1 MMDSPKEVLYCLYNV
16 GDASHVYGLHTR
28 GGGAGGE
35 PPRPEGHRGHR
46 GQEDVPSEG
55 GPGLPLPEDQLQLQT
70 GLSQDQSV
78 CRQEGN
84 THCHNLILY
93 SVLVLWIVLLLQS
106 CSLMSMLK
114 NYGKQHNTRKLKS
127 YKIIYS
133 IINY

>member
-1 MMDSPKEVLYCLYNV
+1 MLNSLYNA

-28 GGGAGGE
+28 GGRAGGE

-46 GQEDVPSEG
+46 GQEDVPAEG
-55 GPGLPLPEDQLQLQT
+55 GPGVLLPEDQLQLQS
-70 GLSQDQSV
+70 GLSEDQSV

-114 NYGKQHNTRKLKS
+114 NTESNITPE
-127 YKIIYS
+127 
-133 IINY
+133 N

>member
-1 MMDSPKEVLYCLYNV
+1 MAGGSSKEVLYLLYNL

-28 GGGAGGE
+28 GGRAGGE

-46 GQEDVPSEG
+46 GQEDVPAEG
-55 GPGLPLPEDQLQLQT
+55 GPGVLLPEDQLQLQS
-70 GLSQDQSV
+70 GLSEDQSV
-78 CRQEGN
+78 CRQKGN

-114 NYGKQHNTRKLKS
+114 NTESNITPE
-127 YKIIYS
+127 
-133 IINY
+133 N